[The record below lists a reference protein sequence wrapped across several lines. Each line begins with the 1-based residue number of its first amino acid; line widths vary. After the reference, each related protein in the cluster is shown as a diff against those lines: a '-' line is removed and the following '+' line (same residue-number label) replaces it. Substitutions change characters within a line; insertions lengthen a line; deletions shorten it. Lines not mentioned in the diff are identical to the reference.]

1 MPSIYFLSKAGC
13 ILTSLIV
20 LICATSTLL
29 TGVSM
34 SALATNGK
42 IQAGGPYYI
51 ISRNLGV
58 ELGGALGLLFYL
70 GTTIAASM
78 YVLGA
83 VEAIQSGFH
92 MNYSFE
98 FDTQV
103 YALILMVAIALIVSV
118 GVKYVNMSAS
128 LFLGIVLVSIICLTS
143 GVVIFASDIGFSG
156 ELREDDRKFFDNL
169 EPNFTKDPDTN
180 NTPTFFSLL
189 ALFYPSVTG
198 IMAGSNRSSVLT
210 NPSESI
216 PSGTLA
222 AILIT
227 TTIYLSVVWL
237 FGSIISNEALIHD
250 KLIVTA
256 VTVPHYLVVQI
267 GIVMS
272 SLGAALQCMTGAP
285 KLLTA
290 IAKDGAIPFLKFVT
304 SSSKAP
310 IWCTWFIASIP
321 TLAGNLDF
329 ITPIITMFFLLMYS
343 GCNLSCFF
351 LATLKSPNFRPT
363 FRYFHWSL
371 SLFGFIWCIALALVI
386 SWFTALAAIMLCL
399 ILYFYIRS
407 QGIVT
412 EWGDARQGFLYS
424 CASWSLRALERNER
438 VHAKNWRPHMLTM
451 LEINDQGKIVYP
463 QLLSFASYLKKGNGL
478 NLVLGLANGC
488 CSMNEALASNLDLL
502 NESIIAESMQYGM
515 NSYVQSIS
523 YRKDM
528 SDSLWAAIRTT
539 GLGKLVANTV
549 LLPLPLEHN
558 DIEERNLFET
568 LKAITNMRKAI
579 MLLKSCEQISY
590 KQSLISESRETIDV
604 WWLVYDGGLLLLIPF
619 LISKSK
625 LHKGKVSLRLF
636 AVISNQ
642 FKNKAFLEQ
651 AIREHLQCA
660 RILATVAIV
669 DINSGQLEVA
679 LRNTPTD
686 KRAPET
692 PTTPKMKTT
701 QLLLSPKHTEVA
713 AMMRDKT
720 VQEVFFDKVTFSMK
734 SDIRKETDIEPTLNA
749 ASLMNQEMRKHSRDA
764 KLVVLNL
771 PLTSTFPSSKSYTS
785 YLRQLSEGF
794 NNLLF
799 VRGSGDEVVTA
810 FG

>member
-1 MPSIYFLSKAGC
+1 
-13 ILTSLIV
+13 
-20 LICATSTLL
+20 
-29 TGVSM
+29 M

-42 IQAGGPYYI
+42 IQAGGPYYV

-83 VEAIQSGFH
+83 VEAIQSGFN
-92 MNYSFE
+92 MNDSFE
-98 FDTQV
+98 YDTQV
-103 YALILMVAIALIVSV
+103 YALILMFAIALIVSV

-128 LFLGIVLVSIICLTS
+128 IFLGIVLVSIICLTS

-180 NTPTFFSLL
+180 KTPTFFSLL

-198 IMAGSNRSSVLT
+198 IMAGSNRSSVLA
-210 NPSESI
+210 NPSKSI

-227 TTIYLSVVWL
+227 TTIYLTVVWL
-237 FGSIISNEALIHD
+237 FGSIISNEALKHD

-290 IAKDGAIPFLKFVT
+290 IAKDGAIPFLKVLT
-304 SSSKAP
+304 STSKAP
-310 IWCTWFIASIP
+310 VWCTWFIASIP

-386 SWFTALAAIMLCL
+386 SWFTALAAIILCL
-399 ILYFYIRS
+399 ILYSYIRS

-412 EWGDARQGFLYS
+412 EWGDVRQGFLYS

-463 QLLSFASYLKKGNGL
+463 QLLSFASYLRKGNGL

-488 CSMNEALASNLDLL
+488 CSMNEALTSNLDLL
-502 NESIIAESMQYGM
+502 NESIIAESMQHGM

-523 YRKDM
+523 CRKDM

-539 GLGKLVANTV
+539 GLGKLVANAV
-549 LLPLPLEHN
+549 LLPLPLEPN

-568 LKAITNMRKAI
+568 LTAITNMRKAI
-579 MLLKSCEQISY
+579 MLLKSCEHISY

-625 LHKGKVSLRLF
+625 LHKGRVSLRVF

-660 RILATVAIV
+660 RILATVTIV

-679 LRNTPTD
+679 LRNTPTN

-701 QLLLSPKHTEVA
+701 KLLLSPKHTEVA
-713 AMMRDKT
+713 SMMRDKT
-720 VQEVFFDKVTFSMK
+720 VQEVFFDKVTPSME
-734 SDIRKETDIEPTLNA
+734 SDIRKERDIEPTLNA
-749 ASLMNQEMRKHSRDA
+749 ASLMNQEMRKHSSDA

-771 PLTSTFPSSKSYTS
+771 PLTSAFPSSKSYIT
-785 YLRQLSEGF
+785 YLHQLSEGF

-799 VRGSGDEVVTA
+799 VRGSGDEVVTT